1 MSGRF
6 SNKQLGIVFVV
17 LLVIVIIYWATD
29 SGKNERTFREE
40 LVSIDTAAV
49 TEIKLYPR
57 TENYEEV
64 RLFNDEGKWKLHLTP
79 EKMVDVPESKIRN
92 LLNQLLTI
100 IPKRLAARGAEKWQ
114 SFEVDSTG
122 TRVTVYEGDDLTL
135 DIIIGRFAFQQPRS
149 MNTYVRLANDTD
161 VYEVEGFLSATFNQG
176 PDNFR
181 DNTIIK
187 DDYEN
192 WISLVFDYP
201 ADSSFQMMKL
211 NNKWFVND
219 TPTDSA
225 KTVKYFQ
232 SIQRLTNSN
241 FVDVDVS
248 GSASAYKLTIISDS
262 KETVVTGYDHD
273 STLVIHSTL
282 NADGYFDGN
291 KVNLGK
297 KIFVSMNS
305 LLSD

>member
-17 LLVIVIIYWATD
+17 LLVIVVIFWATD
-29 SGKNERTFREE
+29 SGKNERTFRDK
-40 LVSIDTAAV
+40 LVSIDTSAV

-57 TENYEEV
+57 SDNYEEV
-64 RLFNDEGKWKLHLTP
+64 RLFRYEGKWKLNLTP

-92 LLNQLLTI
+92 LLNQLLKI
-100 IPKRLAARGAEKWQ
+100 KPKRLAARGTEKWQ

-122 TRVTVYEGDDLTL
+122 TRVAVYEGDDLTL
-135 DIIIGRFAFQQPRS
+135 DIIIGRFAFQQPRT

-176 PDNFR
+176 PDTFR

-187 DDYEN
+187 DDFEN
-192 WISLVFDYP
+192 WSSLAFDYP
-201 ADSSFQMMKL
+201 ADSSFQLIKL
-211 NNKWFVND
+211 DNSWFVND
-219 TPTDSA
+219 TQTDSA
-225 KTVKYFQ
+225 KTVKYLR

-248 GSASAYKLTIISDS
+248 GSVPAYKLTITSDS
-262 KETVVTGYDHD
+262 TETVVTGYDHD

-282 NADGYFDGN
+282 NETGYFDGN
-291 KVNLGK
+291 KINLGK
-297 KIFVSMNS
+297 KIFVGMNS